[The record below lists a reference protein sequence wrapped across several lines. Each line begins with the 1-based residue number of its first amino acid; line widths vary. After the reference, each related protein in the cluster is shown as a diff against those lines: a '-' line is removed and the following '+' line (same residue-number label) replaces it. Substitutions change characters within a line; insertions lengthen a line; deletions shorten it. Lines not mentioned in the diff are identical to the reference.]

1 MLKKVVKSGKKKWE
15 SGPADSDHHLKME
28 YSQSYRKL
36 ISEGWKEKEA
46 IALIKIRHRIPDS
59 DQPRYLTNEER
70 AEKFHLLIF
79 SGSLV
84 YLFLYY
90 LLNSTSKIFLTMLQ
104 YLENDPVKNFSWL
117 RWYIYSFY
125 LLLIFFTI
133 SLYIKDMNLL
143 DRLKELNFLKLRRMF
158 FLTVVLGVVNC
169 FFGAISKRSLGNI
182 YELKVKL
189 SDIIIFSD
197 LVFPIVISLCF
208 FALFT
213 KYYGEQING

>member
-1 MLKKVVKSGKKKWE
+1 
-15 SGPADSDHHLKME
+15 
-28 YSQSYRKL
+28 
-36 ISEGWKEKEA
+36 
-46 IALIKIRHRIPDS
+46 
-59 DQPRYLTNEER
+59 
-70 AEKFHLLIF
+70 
-79 SGSLV
+79 
-84 YLFLYY
+84 
-90 LLNSTSKIFLTMLQ
+90 
-104 YLENDPVKNFSWL
+104 
-117 RWYIYSFY
+117 
-125 LLLIFFTI
+125 
-133 SLYIKDMNLL
+133 
-143 DRLKELNFLKLRRMF
+143 MF